1 MKLDLVSLW
10 HSDRINFLDFIR
22 VLYMFGSSLVNN
34 ILNSGRFYS
43 EFILVLINNTSNS
56 KIFNIISKQKMKL
69 SICVICLGFE
79 YLFRILIQ
87 IFKLSIFFWI
97 FVRVQIDWIWIDP
110 DIDPGFSV

>member
-56 KIFNIISKQKMKL
+56 KIFNIISKQKMK
-69 SICVICLGFE
+69 IKYFV
-79 YLFRILIQ
+79 LF
-87 IFKLSIFFWI
+87 
-97 FVRVQIDWIWIDP
+97 V
-110 DIDPGFSV
+110 